1 MKKIFYFLFLLLSI
15 SALAVAQTIP
25 NNGFENWTSMGS
37 YFNPDQWSTLND
49 ITTVTSTYTCVK
61 GTPGAVGNSYI
72 KLTTQSAIGVGIV
85 PAIAVCGTFDIATLQ
100 PTSGFPY
107 SNRPSELRGYW
118 QYMAFGGDQGFLAA
132 ALTKWNANTSMRDTV
147 AYVYEALG
155 GMAMSWASFTLP
167 VNYLNGDY
175 PDTCIII
182 LSASQANNVPAVANS
197 YLYVDE
203 LAFTGTVAGV
213 SESISSKNISISPN
227 PASDKLIIDLSS
239 LNDKFAAVN
248 IHDLQGKLV
257 KSVEEVLVGSNSAID
272 VSDIPKGNY
281 LLKVSSKE
289 GSISKNFIK
298 Q

>member
-1 MKKIFYFLFLLLSI
+1 
-15 SALAVAQTIP
+15 
-25 NNGFENWTSMGS
+25 MGS
-37 YFNPDQWSTLND
+37 YFNPGQWSTLND
-49 ITTVTSTYTCVK
+49 ITTATITYTCVK
-61 GTPGAVGNSYI
+61 GTPGAVGTSYI
-72 KLTTQSAIGVGIV
+72 KLITSSAIGVGIV

-100 PTSGFPY
+100 PTSGFPF

-118 QYMAFGGDQGFLAA
+118 QYMAFGGDQGFVAA
-132 ALTKWNANTSMRDTV
+132 ALTKWNTNTMMRDTV

-155 GMAMSWASFTLP
+155 GMAMSWASFTIP
-167 VNYLNGDY
+167 VNYMNGDY
-175 PDTCIII
+175 PDSCIII

-213 SESISSKNISISPN
+213 SESISSKNISFSPN
-227 PASDKLIIDLSS
+227 PASDKLILNLSS
-239 LNDKFAAVN
+239 LKDNLTSVKIYDV
-248 IHDLQGKLV
+248 QGKLA
-257 KSVEEVLVGSNSAID
+257 KSVEKVIVGTKSSID
-272 VSDIPKGNY
+272 ISDIPKGNY